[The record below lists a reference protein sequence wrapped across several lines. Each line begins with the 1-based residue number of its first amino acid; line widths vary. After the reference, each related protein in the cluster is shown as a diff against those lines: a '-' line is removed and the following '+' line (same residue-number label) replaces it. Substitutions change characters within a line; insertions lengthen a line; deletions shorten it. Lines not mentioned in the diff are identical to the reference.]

1 MKRFSANTLDA
12 ALIEATKH
20 FDCSLTQ
27 IEYEVI
33 QNPSSGFLGFLKKE
47 AIIVATKKHNINT
60 ANTESTKPLETNIDS
75 MNSTTSLNTE
85 TTQDT
90 KEASATISA
99 IDSKDSKI
107 NTSDNSLS
115 NNKHIENTENNNQTD
130 LNAKEYTSKESK
142 DSDES
147 DETPTKHT
155 FIAKDLQ
162 TNKDNNTKAYANESK
177 ADTLNKGPQ
186 ESKAQEFKTK
196 ESQILESQITKPKT
210 TEIKTKESSITD
222 SKPTQTHANTK
233 EIKQDTSIPHKK
245 SIDERVQG
253 DFDSTF
259 YDKDSNVAWQDST
272 QSNAE
277 QKKDIESICKEVQ
290 DELTELLSY
299 LPLKLNK
306 IHVEPYDDHTL
317 FILIDGL
324 DAALLIGQKGY
335 RYKSL
340 SYLLFNW
347 IHTCYGLGVRLEI
360 AQFLKNQEEMMRAYL
375 GPIIENAKVNGKA
388 QTKPLDGV
396 LTHIALK
403 MLRDALPNKYIV
415 FRENADGEK
424 YISIS
429 EFISNNNMRN
439 NIHGF
444 GNLPKY

>member
-60 ANTESTKPLETNIDS
+60 ANTESTKPLETNIENKETD
-75 MNSTTSLNTE
+75 NINNTTSSNTE
-85 TTQDT
+85 ITQDT
-90 KEASATISA
+90 KEVSK

-107 NTSDNSLS
+107 DTNSNGLS
-115 NNKHIENTENNNQTD
+115 NNRYVENMESNNQTTP
-130 LNAKEYTSKESK
+130 NAKENTDKKSKN
-142 DSDES
+142 S

-162 TNKDNNTKAYANESK
+162 TNKDNNTKSYANESK

-186 ESKAQEFKTK
+186 ESKAQEFKTR

-233 EIKQDTSIPHKK
+233 EIKQNTSIPHKK

-272 QSNAE
+272 QSNAG

-375 GPIIENAKVNGKA
+375 APIIENAKVNGKA

>member
-1 MKRFSANTLDA
+1 M
-12 ALIEATKH
+12 
-20 FDCSLTQ
+20 
-27 IEYEVI
+27 
-33 QNPSSGFLGFLKKE
+33 
-47 AIIVATKKHNINT
+47 
-60 ANTESTKPLETNIDS
+60 
-75 MNSTTSLNTE
+75 
-85 TTQDT
+85 
-90 KEASATISA
+90 
-99 IDSKDSKI
+99 
-107 NTSDNSLS
+107 
-115 NNKHIENTENNNQTD
+115 
-130 LNAKEYTSKESK
+130 NAKEYTSKESK

-147 DETPTKHT
+147 DETPTNRT
-155 FIAKDLQ
+155 YIAKDLQ
-162 TNKDNNTKAYANESK
+162 TNKDNNTKSYANESK

-186 ESKAQEFKTK
+186 ESKAQEFKTR
-196 ESQILESQITKPKT
+196 ESQILKSQIIKPKT

-233 EIKQDTSIPHKK
+233 EIKQNTSIPHKK

-272 QSNAE
+272 QSNAK

-290 DELTELLSY
+290 DELTELLSC

-360 AQFLKNQEEMMRAYL
+360 AQFLKIKKR
-375 GPIIENAKVNGKA
+375 
-388 QTKPLDGV
+388 
-396 LTHIALK
+396 
-403 MLRDALPNKYIV
+403 
-415 FRENADGEK
+415 
-424 YISIS
+424 
-429 EFISNNNMRN
+429 
-439 NIHGF
+439 
-444 GNLPKY
+444 

>member
-1 MKRFSANTLDA
+1 MKKFSANTLDA

-20 FDCSLTQ
+20 FNCSLTQ

-47 AIIVATKKHNINT
+47 AIIVATRKHSANT
-60 ANTESTKPLETNIDS
+60 TNTESTQPLETSIENKET
-75 MNSTTSLNTE
+75 NSISNTTSINTA
-85 TTQDT
+85 TTQDA
-90 KEASATISA
+90 KE
-99 IDSKDSKI
+99 DSKI
-107 NTSDNSLS
+107 DTNSNSLS
-115 NNKHIENTENNNQTD
+115 NDRHIENTESNNQTAT
-130 LNAKEYTSKESK
+130 NAKECTDKKSK
-142 DSDES
+142 DSDEI
-147 DETPTKHT
+147 PTNHT

-162 TNKDNNTKAYANESK
+162 ANKDNSIKSYADETKADMLSK
-177 ADTLNKGPQ
+177 ELQENKTQ
-186 ESKAQEFKTK
+186 KFKTI
-196 ESQILESQITKPKT
+196 ESQIIESRITESQATKSKMT
-210 TEIKTKESSITD
+210 DTKAAESSTID
-222 SKPTQTHANTK
+222 SKPIQTHTNTK
-233 EIKQDTSIPHKK
+233 ETKQNTFMPHKK
-245 SIDERVQG
+245 SIDEKVQG

-259 YDKDSNVAWQDST
+259 YDKDSNIAWQDNT

-277 QKKDIESICKEVQ
+277 QKKDMESICKEVQ
-290 DELTELLSY
+290 DELAELLSY

-375 GPIIENAKVNGKA
+375 GPIIESAKINGKA

-439 NIHGF
+439 NMHGF